1 MDQSTFHS
9 LVLVWM
15 ALALL
20 LMPVQLRITAPY
32 GRHAR
37 KNWGPAIDNR
47 LGWVVMEIISPLVFA
62 YFFLSGDNE
71 KTLPMWVFFGLWLT
85 HYANRSVI
93 FPLRTRTN
101 NKKIPL
107 TIVLSAMF
115 FNTVNGFLNGYWLG
129 ALGESY
135 PADWLR
141 DPRFVAGFLLFLI
154 GFFINFRADN
164 MLIRLRAPGENGY
177 KIPEGGLFRYI
188 SCPNHFGEIVEWSG
202 FALMCWNLP
211 ALSFAVWTAANLI
224 PRAVSHH
231 RWYRRN
237 FEQYPKSRKAVIPL
251 LL

>member
-37 KNWGPAIDNR
+37 KNWRPAIDNR

-71 KTLPMWVFFGLWLT
+71 KTLPMWVFFGLWLA

-164 MLIRLRAPGENGY
+164 TLIRLRAPGENGY

-237 FEQYPKSRKAVIPL
+237 FEQYPKSRKAVIPFFL
-251 LL
+251 